1 MRNRHERRKAAAT
14 NRKKVARLNTAT
26 LDQHFDDVLRR
37 ARAEFERTGA
47 IRPVFECVADG
58 ESFDVPAH
66 WPARIAA
73 KAAACAALRD
83 SFRRRGV
90 NRYVFASECWVGK
103 TPGLPPADDPD
114 RGEGVHVIAVERKGP
129 RRYAFAGI
137 TRNAETATLG
147 PWEVKGDIPP
157 SWLFELLEDG
167 HSDRA
172 LKTEPPPV
180 GRIDLQGLLDQR
192 PEHAAE
198 LLGSFELR
206 VQLEDLIADQVGKDA
221 NGDPMDMFM
230 ALESVLLSIVK
241 DMGIAIVKD
250 MGIAKGFEG
259 LARSIRDHPDKYP
272 MFSTVPEQVVS
283 SPQEHFRSYKA
294 ALKRFRCEKG
304 EVGPAIFA
312 AFVNMYLHVG
322 SQVIGALNL
331 ADRIEDW
338 DPAHQAKLRQVG
350 LRSSFELDDEE
361 GNAFIA
367 TSAGYYPIGVMG
379 RRNAV
384 GDLFVSSVIAFPQS
398 DFATAVEEF
407 EKSGFELILG
417 SEAKELLCKMQ
428 QVKGFAMP
436 AAKSKKI
443 WEVEDWGADEW
454 AEQFLAEIA
463 FSMAMNVQ
471 YLFDGN
477 KLDRSVA
484 GYQVRRAPN
493 GLVLVPSDN
502 DEDIFV
508 AVKHERTEEV
518 AYFLGWLR
526 GSEGKLPQFY
536 QKNRWVIP
544 PEALH
549 HLEELPGE
557 ERLQAM
563 PPFQEREARPPFQ
576 ERATGPLGD
585 SLEDLK

>member
-1 MRNRHERRKAAAT
+1 MSNRHERRKAAA
-14 NRKKVARLNTAT
+14 NSRKKLAKFT
-26 LDQHFDDVLRR
+26 LDQHLNDMLRR
-37 ARAEFERTGA
+37 VRAEFERTGQVLA
-47 IRPVFECVADG
+47 RFECVTDD
-58 ESFDVPAH
+58 ESFQVPAN
-66 WPARIAA
+66 WPDRSA
-73 KAAACAALRD
+73 KGAACAALRD

-90 NRYVFASECWVGK
+90 NRYVFASEAWVGK
-103 TPGLPPADDPD
+103 TPGLPPAEDPD
-114 RGEGVHVIAVERKGP
+114 RGECVQVIAVERKGP

-147 PWEVKGDIPP
+147 SWEVKGDIPP

-180 GRIDLQGLLDQR
+180 GRISKPDFQNLVAHH
-192 PEHAAE
+192 PEQAAE
-198 LLGSFELR
+198 LLGSFELH

-221 NGDPMDMFM
+221 NGDPMAMFM
-230 ALESVLLSIVK
+230 ALESVLFSIVK
-241 DMGIAIVKD
+241 DMGIALVKD
-250 MGIAKGFEG
+250 MGIANGFEG
-259 LARSIRDHPDKYP
+259 LARFLRDHPDRFP
-272 MFSTVPEQVVS
+272 MFSAVPEQVS
-283 SPQEHFRSYKA
+283 SPQHFRSYKA

-312 AFVNMYLHVG
+312 AFVNMYLQVG
-322 SQVIGALNL
+322 SQVIGALRL

-361 GNAFIA
+361 GNVFIA
-367 TSAGYYPIGVMG
+367 TSAGYYPIGVVG

-384 GDLFVSSVIAFPQS
+384 GDLFVSSVIAIPQS
-398 DFATAVEEF
+398 DFATAVEEIKKT
-407 EKSGFELILG
+407 EIELILR

-436 AAKSKKI
+436 AAKSKEI
-443 WEVEDWGADEW
+443 WEVEDWGYEEW
-454 AEQFLAEIA
+454 REQFLAEVA
-463 FSMAMNVQ
+463 FSMFMNVQ

-477 KLDRSVA
+477 KHNRSVA
-484 GYQVRRAPN
+484 GYRVRRAPN
-493 GLVLVPSDN
+493 GLVLVPSDS
-502 DEDIFV
+502 DEEIFV
-508 AVKHERTEEV
+508 AVRTDATKGE
-518 AYFLGWLR
+518 ACFLGWLS

-536 QKNRWVIP
+536 KKNRWVIP

-549 HLEELPGE
+549 NDMEELPGK
-557 ERLQAM
+557 ERLQGM
-563 PPFQEREARPPFQ
+563 PPFQEP
-576 ERATGPLGD
+576 ATGPLGD